1 MAIRERLNASVRQ
14 SFAIPFGGSRKKLLV
29 FVGAA
34 FLFLASPT
42 YSATLGTT
50 AGAPDP
56 ASSFSATT
64 GLFSSTS
71 GAVSIT
77 SAGTEMM
84 RVNGTGVGINT
95 TTPTALLDITNST
108 TSDTK
113 SNVINI

>member
-1 MAIRERLNASVRQ
+1 MAIRERLNAAVRQ
-14 SFAIPFGGSRKKLLV
+14 LFAFPFGRSRKKHLV
-29 FVGAA
+29 LVGAA

-42 YSATLGTT
+42 FGATLATT

-56 ASSFSATT
+56 VSSFSATT

-77 SAGTEMM
+77 SAGTEIM
-84 RVNGTGVGINT
+84 RVNGSGVGIGT

-113 SNVINI
+113 SNVINM